1 MKSKSEISVTLRQK
15 LLSDKKRKSLYL
27 DLYPGIED
35 TKTGKLKRR
44 IFLNSYI
51 TIRPKTDLERQ
62 LNDERMTAANA
73 KRTEIEAA
81 IQRGEYNKSQSNIYL
96 FEYFENYV
104 SSKKISASIYKG
116 CQQYLLQFTNNQNI
130 RLSELTDSF
139 VKDFR
144 EYLINANN
152 RKNGK
157 PLSVNSASNYF
168 VVFRAVLHK
177 AFKENLITEDLR
189 ARHDNIKKAE
199 TQREFL
205 SLDEL
210 RKLAATP
217 CNNEIL
223 KRAFM
228 FSALTGLRYSDV
240 QSLQWQDISTDNGQ
254 TYIYKRIVKTKGMER
269 LPLTEDALQYMG
281 ERANDNNKVFEGIEY
296 SYHMNNDLRLW
307 AANAGIS
314 RHITFHSARHTFAT
328 LQITLGTDI
337 YTISKMLGHREL
349 KTTQIYA
356 KLIDQ
361 KKIDA
366 VNKIKL

>member
-1 MKSKSEISVTLRQK
+1 MKSKSQTTVTLRQK
-15 LLSDKKRKSLYL
+15 PLSDKKRKSLYL

-35 TKTGKLKRR
+35 TKTGKLTRR
-44 IFLNSYI
+44 LFLNSYI
-51 TIRPKTDLERQ
+51 TVRPKTDLERQ
-62 LNDERMTAANA
+62 TNDERLTAANA
-73 KRTEIEAA
+73 KRIEIEAA
-81 IQRGEYNKSQSNIYL
+81 IQRGEYGKPKSNIYL

-116 CQQYLLQFTNNQNI
+116 CLQFLFEFTKNQNI
-130 RLSELTDSF
+130 KISDITDTF

-144 EYLINANN
+144 EYLTNAKN

-157 PLSVNSASNYF
+157 PLSINSAANYF
-168 VVFRAVLHK
+168 VVFRAVLHQ
-177 AFKENLITEDLR
+177 AFKEKLLSEDIR
-189 ARHDNIKKAE
+189 ARHENIKKSE

-205 SLDEL
+205 TLDEL
-210 RKLAATP
+210 RKLAGTA

-240 QSLQWQDISTDNGQ
+240 ENLQWQDISTDNGQ

-269 LPLTEDALQYMG
+269 LPLTDDALQYMG
-281 ERANDNNKVFEGIEY
+281 NRGTDGTKVFEGLEY
-296 SYHMNNDLRLW
+296 SYHMNNELRFW
-307 AANAGIS
+307 AATAGIS
-314 RHITFHSARHTFAT
+314 RHITFHSGRHTFAT

-337 YTISKMLGHREL
+337 YTVSKMLGHKEL
-349 KTTQIYA
+349 ATTQIYA

-361 KKIDA
+361 KKIEA
-366 VNKIKL
+366 VNRIKL